1 MKSHQEQ
8 RMVNVLSTPC
18 HIRHDKGGGDCK
30 DRTALI
36 QTNAATQ
43 KLLFDRGLCIAEK
56 RIAPWK
62 RVRKQFRKLLVEFLK
77 PVFGIGSIRE
87 KTVIFG
93 LGQG

>member
-1 MKSHQEQ
+1 
-8 RMVNVLSTPC
+8 MVDVLGPPR
-18 HIRHDKGGGDCK
+18 HVRHDEGGCDGK
-30 DRTALI
+30 DRTAVI
-36 QTNAATQ
+36 QTNAAAQ
-43 KLLFDRGLCIAEK
+43 ELLFDRGLCKAEK

-62 RVRKQFRKLLVEFLK
+62 RVRKQCGKLLVEFLK